1 MYESWVSF
9 THILNLP
16 PDDPVYC
23 VYNEQK
29 LYTCE
34 PNWYNE
40 TQDLLR
46 KYGLVTDESTIR
58 LKSKVEWK
66 AMVKQAVRSSAL
78 AELNADCMSKSKTAD
93 VPIYETLEQQEYLK
107 SLIPSRARMYFQIRA
122 KVFDI
127 KEYRSY
133 QYTDATCRLC
143 QIEEETMDHV
153 LNHCT
158 EVSRNTVIG
167 DIYDTSDTNTSA
179 ILQRAEEFRRKVS
192 RTPTSQD

>member
-1 MYESWVSF
+1 
-9 THILNLP
+9 
-16 PDDPVYC
+16 
-23 VYNEQK
+23 
-29 LYTCE
+29 
-34 PNWYNE
+34 
-40 TQDLLR
+40 
-46 KYGLVTDESTIR
+46 
-58 LKSKVEWK
+58 
-66 AMVKQAVRSSAL
+66 MVKQAVRSSAL

-133 QYTDATCRLC
+133 QYTADATCRLC

-158 EVSRNTVIG
+158 EVSRNTVTG